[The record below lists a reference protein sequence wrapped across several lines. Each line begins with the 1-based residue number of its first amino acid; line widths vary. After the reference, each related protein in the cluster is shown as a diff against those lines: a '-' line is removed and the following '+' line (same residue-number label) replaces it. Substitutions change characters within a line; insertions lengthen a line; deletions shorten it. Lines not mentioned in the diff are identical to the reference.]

1 MSDDEVRIRMAQSL
15 DGIPAAKWNACA
27 GQGAAAAPGL
37 SPGGITSAHGPYAVE
52 NPGEDNAM
60 ARAEGD
66 RRPAQAGGEDNEFSP
81 ELSTRGQFDNP
92 FVSHAFLS
100 ALEQASCV
108 GGQTGW
114 LPRYLLAEREDG
126 TLLGAAPCYVK
137 THSRGEY
144 VFDHGWADAF
154 ERAGGAYYPKLQ
166 VSVPFTPVTGPR
178 LLARPGPGAAGI
190 RDVLAEALAKL
201 TDAND
206 LSSAHVTFCTEP
218 EWRLLGERGYLQRT
232 DQQFH
237 FENRGYGSFEDFLGE
252 LASRKRK
259 TIRRE
264 RKEALSPGIDIVWLT
279 GKDLTEDAFDAFFA
293 FYMDTGSRKW
303 GSPYLTREFFS
314 AIGETMADRI
324 VLIMARRAGRYI
336 AGAINFVGGDTLYG
350 RNWGAIE
357 HHPFLHFEVCY
368 YQAIDYAIA
377 RKLRWVEAGAQ
388 GEHKLARGYLPHTTY
403 SAHYIAD
410 PGLRRAVA
418 DYLKRERAYVEAAS
432 EELAAA
438 APFRKD
444 LDEQE

>member
-1 MSDDEVRIRMAQSL
+1 MSDDEIRIRMAQGL
-15 DGIPAAKWNACA
+15 TEIPAAEWDTCA
-27 GQGAAAAPGL
+27 GQRHAAADWL
-37 SPGGITSAHGPYAVE
+37 SPTGITSPQEPRGVE
-52 NPGEDNAM
+52 NG
-60 ARAEGD
+60 AEEKVKAGASQG
-66 RRPAQAGGEDNEFSP
+66 RTKPTPANCTELSP
-81 ELSTRGQFDNP
+81 MLSTRGQLDNP
-92 FVSHAFLS
+92 FVSHSFLS
-100 ALEQASCV
+100 ALEQASCI
-108 GGQTGW
+108 GGRTGW

-201 TDAND
+201 TDANN
-206 LSSAHVTFCTEP
+206 LSSAHVTFCTKP
-218 EWRLLGERGYLQRT
+218 EWDLLGERGYLQRT

-237 FENRGYGSFEDFLGE
+237 FENPGYSSFEDFLGE
-252 LASRKRK
+252 LSSRKRK

-264 RKEALSPGIDIVWLT
+264 RKEALSPGIDVVWLT
-279 GKDLTEDAFDAFFA
+279 GADLTEDAWDAFFA

-314 AIGETMADRI
+314 RIGETMADRI
-324 VLIMARRAGRYI
+324 VLIMARRGGRYI

-377 RKLRWVEAGAQ
+377 HKLKAVEAGAQ
-388 GEHKLARGYLPHTTY
+388 GEHKIARGFLPTTTY
-403 SAHYIAD
+403 SAHWLRD
-410 PGLRRAVA
+410 PTLRHAVA
-418 DYLKRERAYVEAAS
+418 DFLARERGGMHAYMD
-432 EELAAA
+432 ELDNHS
-438 APFRKD
+438 PFHST
-444 LDEQE
+444 ET